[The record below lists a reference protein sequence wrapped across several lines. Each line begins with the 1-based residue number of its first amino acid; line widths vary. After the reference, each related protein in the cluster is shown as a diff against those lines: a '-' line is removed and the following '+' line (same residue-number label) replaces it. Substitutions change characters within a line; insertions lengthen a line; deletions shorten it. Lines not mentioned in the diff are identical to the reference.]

1 MTPTQPEEPRG
12 SSQLSRLCAVMLV
25 LLHALEI
32 LIRRIELIARREG
45 LYMERENKRAING
58 LIDGCRKVQYHMQR
72 ISDWSLGAAVTDKG
86 ECGTVEAYDVMQQDA
101 SDLLELTLWWANASH
116 ADDAARIKTLA
127 QLKLLCRG
135 QYIIDPDII
144 NDLKVKITNH

>member
-1 MTPTQPEEPRG
+1 MNPETRESTRG
-12 SSQLSRLCAVMLV
+12 SSQLSRLCAIMLV
-25 LLHALEI
+25 LLHALEL

-45 LYMERENKRAING
+45 LYMEHENKQAIRG
-58 LIDGCRKVQYHMQR
+58 IMDGCRKVQFYMQR

-116 ADDAARIKTLA
+116 ADDTARIKTLT

-144 NDLKVKITNH
+144 NQIKVKI

>member
-1 MTPTQPEEPRG
+1 MTEKGT
-12 SSQLSRLCAVMLV
+12 SQLSRLCAIMLV
-25 LLHALEI
+25 LLHALEL

-45 LYMERENKRAING
+45 LYMERENKHAING
-58 LIDGCRKVQYHMQR
+58 LIDGCHKVQFHMQR

-116 ADDAARIKTLA
+116 ADDTARIKTLT

-135 QYIIDPDII
+135 QYILDPDII
-144 NDLKVKITNH
+144 NDLKVKI

>member
-1 MTPTQPEEPRG
+1 MNPETKDSPRG
-12 SSQLSRLCAVMLV
+12 SSQLSRLCAIMLV
-25 LLHALEI
+25 LLHALEL

-58 LIDGCRKVQYHMQR
+58 LIDGCHKVQFHMQR
-72 ISDWSLGAAVTDKG
+72 ISDWSLSAAVTDNG
-86 ECGTVEAYDVMQQDA
+86 ECGNIVAYDVMQQDA

-116 ADDAARIKTLA
+116 ADDAARIKTLT

-135 QYIIDPDII
+135 QYILDPDLI
-144 NDLKVKITNH
+144 NDLKVKI

>member
-1 MTPTQPEEPRG
+1 MTEKGT
-12 SSQLSRLCAVMLV
+12 SQLSRLCAIMLV
-25 LLHALEI
+25 LLHALEL

-58 LIDGCRKVQYHMQR
+58 LIDGCHKVQFHMQR

-116 ADDAARIKTLA
+116 ADDTARIKTLT

-144 NDLKVKITNH
+144 NDLKVKI

>member
-32 LIRRIELIARREG
+32 LIRYIERLARREG
-45 LYMERENKRAING
+45 LYMARENKHAING
-58 LIDGCRKVQYHMQR
+58 LIDGCKKVKFHMQR
-72 ISDWSLGAAVTDKG
+72 ISDWSLGAAVTDNG
-86 ECGTVEAYDVMQQDA
+86 ECGTIEAYDVMQQDA

-116 ADDAARIKTLA
+116 ADDTARIKTLSN
-127 QLKLLCRG
+127 LKLYTHG
-135 QYIIDPDII
+135 DYIIDPEII
-144 NDLKVKITNH
+144 ESLKVKI